1 MDLVDEYLKI
11 ESEIAELE
19 KRKAELSKT
28 LLENANAGD
37 VLEGST
43 GKLRVQ
49 QNNNLNSELLKAA
62 IPNTQWTQI
71 TERKPVAALVTAAVK
86 RGKISPEVI
95 NAAKI
100 PGKTYLKKA

>member
-1 MDLVDEYLKI
+1 MSLVDEYLKI

-19 KRKAELSKT
+19 KRKAELSKV
-28 LLENANAGD
+28 LLENANSGD
-37 VLEGST
+37 ILEGST

-49 QNNNLNSELLKAA
+49 QNKNLNPELLKAA
-62 IPNTQWTQI
+62 IPSAQWTQI

-86 RGKISPEVI
+86 RGKISSEIVD
-95 NAAKI
+95 AAKI